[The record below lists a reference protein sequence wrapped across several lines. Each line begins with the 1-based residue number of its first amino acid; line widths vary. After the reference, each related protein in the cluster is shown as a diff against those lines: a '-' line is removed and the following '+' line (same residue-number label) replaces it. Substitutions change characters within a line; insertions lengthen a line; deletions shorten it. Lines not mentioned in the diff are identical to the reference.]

1 MWQVAAATES
11 RWIIFWG
18 TEVVLPAIL
27 VYTFYLYRIF
37 GRRLRGRF
45 TTEHQ

>member
-18 TEVVLPAIL
+18 TDVVLPAIL

-37 GRRLRGRF
+37 GGRLWQCV
-45 TTEHQ
+45 TTEHE